1 LLGFLFSHRKF
12 LCSNYKLRFMAIC
25 VIF

>member
-1 LLGFLFSHRKF
+1 LLGLLFSHRKF